1 MARHKRKAIPLAVKV
16 AACERLHFYG
26 FPWPAKLTLKDKLA
40 AYLREMGFQS
50 DAEIQWDHDPPL
62 ELRPDNEDGTD
73 YDPPQLDPR
82 HIFPMLAIDHKAK
95 TTGRRGESKL
105 SISGNGDKSRIDKVR
120 RLRGELK
127 PKHKRAWPKR
137 KLESR
142 PFNKPR

>member
-1 MARHKRKAIPLAVKV
+1 LSLSKRLGAALWWLA
-16 AACERLHFYG
+16 
-26 FPWPAKLTLKDKLA
+26 FP
-40 AYLREMGFQS
+40 EG
-50 DAEIQWDHDPPL
+50 AEIQWDHDPPL
-62 ELRPDNEDGTD
+62 ELRPDNAEGTD

-82 HIFPMLAIDHKAK
+82 HIFPMLKADHKAK

-127 PKHKRAWPKR
+127 PKPKRTWPKR